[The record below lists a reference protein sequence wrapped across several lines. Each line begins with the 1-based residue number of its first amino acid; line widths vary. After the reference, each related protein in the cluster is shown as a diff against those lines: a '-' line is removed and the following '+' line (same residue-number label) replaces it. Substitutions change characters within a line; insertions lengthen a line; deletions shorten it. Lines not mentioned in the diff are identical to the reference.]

1 MRFRT
6 RTQEVEAIQY
16 TGTNAAEV
24 MRFCD
29 TASAHSDGKGFEW
42 IQVLTSDNERVS
54 VYAGEYIRKA
64 EGGWVVQ
71 LREFFE
77 ARFVPVPDLIRTAA
91 DYEGLPD
98 GTILEVVESAD
109 EGTLLVGDV
118 LVKRSGDLMFGADP
132 LHPSTFN
139 VIVCSV
145 VRLGGEQ

>member
-1 MRFRT
+1 
-6 RTQEVEAIQY
+6 
-16 TGTNAAEV
+16 

-77 ARFVPVPDLIRTAA
+77 ARFVPVPDLIRTVN

-98 GTILEVVESAD
+98 GTIIETVV
-109 EGTLLVGDV
+109 TKDV
-118 LVKRSGDLMFGADP
+118 LVAWGDG
-132 LHPSTFN
+132 TFMCN
-139 VIVCSV
+139 GYRAGIEELVERKVACSV
-145 VRLGGEQ
+145 VRLGGDGQ

>member
-16 TGTNAAEV
+16 TGDNAAEV

-77 ARFVPVPDLIRTAA
+77 APADRGVSARPVAPPAA
-91 DYEGLPD
+91 FDHRAVHCASLSFAAP
-98 GTILEVVESAD
+98 
-109 EGTLLVGDV
+109 
-118 LVKRSGDLMFGADP
+118 
-132 LHPSTFN
+132 
-139 VIVCSV
+139 
-145 VRLGGEQ
+145 

>member
-1 MRFRT
+1 
-6 RTQEVEAIQY
+6 
-16 TGTNAAEV
+16 

-42 IQVLTSDNERVS
+42 IQVLTSDSGRVS

-77 ARFVPVPDLIRTAA
+77 ARFVPVPDLIRTVA

-98 GTILEVVESAD
+98 GTILEVVEEETETENLPDSALLRKL
-109 EGTLLVGDV
+109 EGRFHESSDGLIASARYLVTDGV
-118 LVKRSGDLMFGADP
+118 
-132 LHPSTFN
+132 
-139 VIVCSV
+139 VCSV
-145 VRLGGEQ
+145 VRLGGDG

>member
-77 ARFVPVPDLIRTAA
+77 ARFVPVPDLIRTIA

-98 GTILEVVESAD
+98 GTIIETVV
-109 EGTLLVGDV
+109 TKDV
-118 LVKRSGDLMFGADP
+118 LVAWGDG
-132 LHPSTFN
+132 TFMCN
-139 VIVCSV
+139 GYRAGIEELVERKVACSV
-145 VRLGGEQ
+145 VRLGGGEQ